1 MIRIL
6 QKYENMKEETEINI
20 PKEFTNK
27 LFWQSLNPMSI
38 TRATDGMYVDVN
50 ESFTEFFGRRREEV
64 IGNTAADIAY
74 ATSLERLKILEEI
87 NEKGFARNI
96 TITVRDKKGDLRCA
110 LVNTLP
116 VEIKNQVYWLTVGT
130 DISDLNPAAKISH
143 EDALI
148 KSLNSIK
155 GAGVVLIRNHQK
167 KQPSLCYMNEE
178 AKMVLK
184 THSLDN
190 LLHTLSE
197 NDSAYLSIGPRYYH
211 IKNINHH
218 RRSPMKLIVMERM
231 PDTICIREK
240 LTILDLTPRQ
250 KEIAFLAAT
259 GYSNR
264 EIAGRFCITE
274 YTVKDHLKKI
284 FHTLGVKKR
293 SEISPKLFHWR

>member
-38 TRATDGMYVDVN
+38 TRATDGMYVDIN

-190 LLHTLSE
+190 LLRTLAE
-197 NDSAYLSIGPRYYH
+197 NDSTYLSIGAKYYH
-211 IKNINHH
+211 
-218 RRSPMKLIVMERM
+218 V
-231 PDTICIREK
+231 
-240 LTILDLTPRQ
+240 
-250 KEIAFLAAT
+250 
-259 GYSNR
+259 
-264 EIAGRFCITE
+264 
-274 YTVKDHLKKI
+274 
-284 FHTLGVKKR
+284 
-293 SEISPKLFHWR
+293 